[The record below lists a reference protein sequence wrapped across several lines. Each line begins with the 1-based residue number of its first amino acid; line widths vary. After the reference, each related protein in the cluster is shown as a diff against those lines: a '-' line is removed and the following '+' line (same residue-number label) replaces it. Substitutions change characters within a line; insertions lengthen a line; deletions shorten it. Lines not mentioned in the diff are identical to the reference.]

1 MKKEKIK
8 EFKNF
13 CVIDVETYGLS
24 ARPESFIFGV
34 VYAHNFHKVFYDVKE
49 MGKWLLST
57 DNPYKY
63 IYAHNGEYD
72 FTCIYDN
79 IILNLDQS
87 ALFVGSTFI
96 QAKVNGKILANSLPI
111 LKSSVEQLGK
121 ALGMEKGILDDKFKR
136 GDKNI
141 IVNDDDIKYCT
152 RDCEIIYVYLEKVFS
167 YTKKIKP
174 TIASCAMEIFKKE
187 FLKRK
192 FIKNPFN
199 ELFRNSYYGGRVE
212 CFRFGKIKPIYKYD
226 INSLYPSACVNMFF
240 PDFNKM
246 KKGKKCS
253 PEYFEKNILSMY
265 EGCVNVTIEHEKSFV
280 GVLPFRRN
288 SEIIFPYGIFTS
300 WYNFNELRFAMS
312 TGLIKIKSIK
322 EFVYA
327 PRIQFTELREYMLFF
342 YKAKETSEGA
352 EKLLMKF
359 LLNSLTGKFAQREY
373 GQKTYFQSLEKAFEF
388 INSLHNG
395 ERVELHHFSEDR
407 DDLFVEVFDKRRSE
421 KITWNIPTISS
432 YITSQSRITMLPF
445 FLENKNYLCY
455 TDTDSLVMT
464 RPLNKKY
471 LSDNILGM
479 FKKEHDT
486 EIEIKGNKHYS
497 SKVDG
502 KKVYHI
508 KGVSKNFKRSGKNF
522 TFKKMIKSK
531 ESISRNLHAGMFIDV
546 VKHLSGNYT
555 KRIIDKNNKSQTL
568 KLNEI

>member
-1 MKKEKIK
+1 MKEKIK

-13 CVIDVETYGLS
+13 CVIDIETKGLS
-24 ARPESFIFGV
+24 ARPDDFRLGV
-34 VYAHNFHKVFYDVKE
+34 VYAKNFHKYFLDVKE
-49 MGKWLLST
+49 MGRWLLSNE
-57 DNPYKY
+57 NPFKY

-72 FTCIYDN
+72 FTGIYDN

-111 LKSSVEQLGK
+111 LKSTVEQLGK
-121 ALGMEKGILDDKFKR
+121 ALGMEKGIIDDKFKR
-136 GDKNI
+136 GDENI
-141 IVNDDDIKYCT
+141 IINDEDIKYCT

-174 TIASCAMEIFKKE
+174 TIASCAMEIFRKE

-192 FIKNPFN
+192 FVKNPLN

-226 INSLYPSACVNMFF
+226 INSLYPYVCTKMFF

-246 KKGKKCS
+246 KQGKKTTVD
-253 PEYFEKNILSMY
+253 YFEKYILKNY
-265 EGCVNVTIEHEKSFV
+265 EGCVNVTIEHSKNFV
-280 GVLPFRRN
+280 GVLPFRRDH
-288 SEIIFPYGIFTS
+288 EIIFPYGLFTA
-300 WYNFNELRFAMS
+300 WYNFNELRYALS
-312 TGLIKIKSIK
+312 TGLIKLKSIK
-322 EFVYA
+322 EYVFA

-342 YKAKETSEGA
+342 YKAKDTSEGA
-352 EKLLMKF
+352 EKMLMKF
-359 LLNSLTGKFAQREY
+359 ILNSLTGKFAQREY
-373 GQKTYFQSLEKAFEF
+373 GQKTYFSNLKDAFEF

-395 ERVELHHFSEDR
+395 ERIELHHFSEDR
-407 DDLFVEVFDKRRSE
+407 DDLFVEVYDSRRSD

-432 YITSQSRITMLPF
+432 YITSEARIVMLPF
-445 FLENKNYLCY
+445 FLANEKYLCY

-471 LSDNILGM
+471 INDNLLGF

-497 SKVDG
+497 SKVAG
-502 KKVYHI
+502 KRVYHI
-508 KGVSKNFKRSGKNF
+508 KGVSKNFIRRGKNF
-522 TFKKMIKSK
+522 TFQKMIKSK
-531 ESISRNLHAGMFIDV
+531 ESIKRNLHAGMFIDV

-555 KRIIDKNNKSQTL
+555 KRIINKNNKTQTL
-568 KLNEI
+568 KLNEL